1 MNDSRQ
7 TTAKNQKTGNTNRQ
21 KMDLP
26 SIPDSLA
33 SHLYDFSWVKPW
45 LFLKVVSRDQDRE
58 KYADAIQYQ
67 FLDLMAVVCIKCT
80 LIEDCSCAIILHPLL
95 DKWDITAQELFKLA
109 LENTRKLY
117 PHTLYTLPG
126 LIKQISADIGNMLSD
141 EMEIPLFVLSNT
153 KLEYGA
159 SNLLYKEVLK
169 RAGTEMECER
179 YWILPSSIHECIL
192 VPCNIQFQD
201 ASMLRQL
208 VIDINKKLIPGDF
221 LSNSIYQFDCHTGCL
236 SKIEESQEVIQW
248 NMCLQ

>member
-1 MNDSRQ
+1 MKQ
-7 TTAKNQKTGNTNRQ
+7 NTNGSKR
-21 KMDLP
+21 K
-26 SIPDSLA
+26 
-33 SHLYDFSWVKPW
+33 YVW
-45 LFLKVVSRDQDRE
+45 LLIIILLVIAIIYASRDRQQQNNPAQSDKAVLNSKYEKKSLETIIKHQNDNSDQSEGNESTGQD
-58 KYADAIQYQ
+58 
-67 FLDLMAVVCIKCT
+67 VIKGDT
-80 LIEDCSCAIILHPLL
+80 
-95 DKWDITAQELFKLA
+95 DKQ
-109 LENTRKLY
+109 
-117 PHTLYTLPG
+117 
-126 LIKQISADIGNMLSD
+126 
-141 EMEIPLFVLSNT
+141 SNT